1 MNNETVEDDDMN
13 QTKSELKKVQ
23 LYIES
28 FGKSRQGINNKYI
41 SQGEKKLNLSGEL
54 WVNHTTASCCVC
66 TVLLLLPVV

>member
-41 SQGEKKLNLSGEL
+41 SQGKKNSIFQE
-54 WVNHTTASCCVC
+54 NSE
-66 TVLLLLPVV
+66 